1 MIGSGDDRTK
11 ADERYKNILIKQLL
25 MSGNAMSPDEN
36 GIVMT
41 IHSEGQT
48 EKDKMRAFND
58 NLKRIFDCAASCGGM
73 IVFSPLI
80 AAIYIA
86 IKCDSKGPA
95 IFKQERI
102 GRGGKPFTL
111 YKFRSMEVT
120 SESDGKPALCR
131 HDDARL
137 TKVGKFIREHHLDEL
152 PQLWNVA
159 KGDMSF
165 VGPRPERQYYI
176 DKIMEVNP
184 DYEKLYALRPGL
196 FSYATLHNGYTDT
209 LEKMLKRLDYD
220 LEYLETRTLSM
231 DTKIIFQTVWSI
243 LSGKKF

>member
-1 MIGSGDDRTK
+1 MPQNDSLTAAESVEK
-11 ADERYKNILIKQLL
+11 SK
-25 MSGNAMSPDEN
+25 MS
-36 GIVMT
+36 
-41 IHSEGQT
+41 
-48 EKDKMRAFND
+48 AFED
-58 NLKRIFDCAASCGGM
+58 NLKRVFDCTASCGGM
-73 IVFSPLI
+73 IVFSPLFL
-80 AAIYIA
+80 AIYLA
-86 IKCDSKGPA
+86 VKCDSKGPA

-102 GRGGKPFTL
+102 GRNGKPFTL
-111 YKFRSMEVT
+111 YKFRSMKVT
-120 SESDGKPALCR
+120 SESDGKPALCS
-131 HDDARL
+131 DGDKRL

-165 VGPRPERQYYI
+165 VGPRPERKYYI

-184 DYEKLYALRPGL
+184 EYERLYELRPGL

-220 LEYLETRTLSM
+220 LEYLRTRSLSM
-231 DTKIIFQTVWSI
+231 DTKIIFKTVWSI

>member
-1 MIGSGDDRTK
+1 
-11 ADERYKNILIKQLL
+11 
-25 MSGNAMSPDEN
+25 MSGNAISPQEEIATSVTV
-36 GIVMT
+36 GE
-41 IHSEGQT
+41 S
-48 EKDKMRAFND
+48 KMNAFNE
-58 NLKRIFDCAASCGGM
+58 NLKRIFDCTAAIGGS
-73 IVFSPLI
+73 IVFSLLI
-80 AAIYIA
+80 LGIYIA

-95 IFKQERI
+95 IFKQTRI

-111 YKFRSMEVT
+111 YKFRSMRIT
-120 SESDGKPALCR
+120 SEADGKPALCQQG
-131 HDDARL
+131 DERL

-152 PQLWNVA
+152 PQLWNVI

-176 DKIMEVNP
+176 DKIMAVNP

-220 LEYLETRTLSM
+220 LEYLQTRSLAM

>member
-1 MIGSGDDRTK
+1 MP
-11 ADERYKNILIKQLL
+11 Q
-25 MSGNAMSPDEN
+25 
-36 GIVMT
+36 
-41 IHSEGQT
+41 
-48 EKDKMRAFND
+48 EKEITTVVPVEKSRMDALNE
-58 NLKRIFDCAASCGGM
+58 NLKRIFDFTASCGGM
-73 IVFSPLI
+73 VVFSPLYL
-80 AAIYIA
+80 AIYIA
-86 IKCDSKGPA
+86 IKCESKGPA
-95 IFKQERI
+95 IFRQERI
-102 GRGGKPFTL
+102 GRGGKAFTL
-111 YKFRSMEVT
+111 YKFRSMKVT
-120 SESDGKPALCR
+120 SESDGKPALCQ
-131 HDDARL
+131 HGDARL
-137 TKVGKFIREHHLDEL
+137 TRVGKFIREHHLDEL

-184 DYEKLYALRPGL
+184 EYERLYELRPGL

-220 LEYLETRTLSM
+220 LEYLENRTMAM